1 MGTNIRLED
10 LDMEKKNIGKTLGKF
25 FKKYAVPIIFLV
37 LCLVG
42 YVFAEIPFIFLLNEI
57 IIRLARNSFLVLSLI
72 IPVIAG
78 MGLNFGIVLGAM
90 AGQVAL
96 IIIANLPIE
105 GIWAFLLAIG
115 ISTPIAIVFGYLT
128 GIVLNKA
135 IGKEMITSMI
145 LGYFANGLYQ
155 LAFLVL
161 AGPIIPIIN
170 ESLLLS
176 TGIGIKNTI
185 DLSNIRYA
193 LDDVIKIKPY
203 PGLSIPIFTMV
214 MVGILCILLTFFF
227 RTKLGQDMRAT
238 GQNLHIAKVSGI
250 NVGRTRIIATIIST
264 ILAAWGQLIFLQNI
278 GTLNTY
284 GSHEQ
289 VGLFA
294 VASLLVGGASVTK
307 ATFSQAL
314 LGTFLFHMLFI
325 ISPFAGQNLM
335 NNSQIGEFF
344 RVFVAYGV
352 IGIAL
357 ALHAWQRKGEL

>member
-1 MGTNIRLED
+1 MEKNIRLED
-10 LDMEKKNIGKTLGKF
+10 LEIEEKSLGGKLSKVLKKN
-25 FKKYAVPIIFLV
+25 AVPIIFLV
-37 LCLVG
+37 LCLLG
-42 YVFAEIPFIFLLNEI
+42 YIFAQMPLVFLLNEI

-90 AGQVAL
+90 AGQIAL
-96 IIIANLPIE
+96 IIIANYPISE
-105 GIWAFLLAIG
+105 IWGFLLAVV

-145 LGYFANGLYQ
+145 LGFFANGLYQ
-155 LAFLVL
+155 FVFLVL
-161 AGPIIPIIN
+161 AGTLIPIKN
-170 ESLLLS
+170 KSLLLS
-176 TGIGIKNTI
+176 TGIGIKNSV
-185 DLSNIRYA
+185 DLANIRYA
-193 LDDVIKIKPY
+193 LDDLIKLKPY
-203 PGLSIPIFTMV
+203 PGLSIPIFTV
-214 MVGILCILLTFFF
+214 VIVGILCLLLTFFF
-227 RTKLGQDMRAT
+227 KTKLGQDMRAA
-238 GQNLHIAKVSGI
+238 GQSIQIAKVSGI
-250 NVGRTRIIATIIST
+250 NVGKTRIIATIIST
-264 ILAAWGQLIFLQNI
+264 VLAAWGQLIFLQNI

-307 ATFSQAL
+307 ATFGQAL

-357 ALHAWQRKGEL
+357 ALHAWQRKGE

>member
-1 MGTNIRLED
+1 MEKNIRLED
-10 LDMEKKNIGKTLGKF
+10 LEIEEKSLGGKLSKVLKKN
-25 FKKYAVPIIFLV
+25 AVPIIFLV
-37 LCLVG
+37 LCLLG
-42 YVFAEIPFIFLLNEI
+42 YIFAQMPFVFLLNEI

-90 AGQVAL
+90 AGQIAL
-96 IIIANLPIE
+96 IIIANYDIS
-105 GIWAFLLAIG
+105 GIWAFLLALA

-145 LGYFANGLYQ
+145 LGFFANGLYQ
-155 LAFLVL
+155 FVFLVL
-161 AGPIIPIIN
+161 AGTVIPIKN
-170 ESLLLS
+170 KSLLLS
-176 TGIGIKNTI
+176 TGIGIKNTV
-185 DLSNIRYA
+185 DLASIRYA
-193 LDDVIKIKPY
+193 LDDIIKLKPY
-203 PGLSIPIFTMV
+203 PGLSIPIFTV
-214 MVGILCILLTFFF
+214 LIVGILCLFLTLFFK
-227 RTKLGQDMRAT
+227 TKLGQDMRAA
-238 GQNLHIAKVSGI
+238 GQSIQIAKVSGV
-250 NVGRTRIIATIIST
+250 NVGKTRIIATIIST
-264 ILAAWGQLIFLQNI
+264 VLAAWGQLIFLQNI

-307 ATFSQAL
+307 ATFGQAL

-357 ALHAWQRKGEL
+357 ALHAWQRKEE

>member
-1 MGTNIRLED
+1 MEKNIRLDNLEI
-10 LDMEKKNIGKTLGKF
+10 EKKGLSKTLKNGV
-25 FKKYAVPIIFLV
+25 KKNAVPIIFLI
-37 LCLVG
+37 LCLLG
-42 YVFAEIPFIFLLNEI
+42 YVFAQMPFVFLLNEI
-57 IIRLARNSFLVLSLI
+57 IVRLARNSFLVISLI

-90 AGQVAL
+90 AGQIAL
-96 IIIANLPIE
+96 IVISNYSIG
-105 GIWAFLLAIG
+105 GIWGFLVAVL
-115 ISTPIAIVFGYLT
+115 ISTPIAIIFGYLT

-145 LGYFANGLYQ
+145 LGFFANGLYQ

-161 AGPIIPIIN
+161 AGPVIPIKN
-170 ESLLLS
+170 KSLILS
-176 TGIGIKNTI
+176 TGVGIKNSV
-185 DLSNIRYA
+185 DLAGIRYA
-193 LDDVIKIKPY
+193 LDDVIKLKPY
-203 PGLSIPIFTMV
+203 PGLSIPLFTIFV
-214 MVGILCILLTFFF
+214 VGILCLLLTFFF
-227 RTKLGQDMRAT
+227 KTKLGHDMRAA
-238 GQNLHIAKVSGI
+238 GQSIQIAKVSGI
-250 NVGRTRIIATIIST
+250 NVGKTRITAIIIST
-264 ILAAWGQLIFLQNI
+264 VLAAWGQLIFLQNI

-307 ATFSQAL
+307 ATFGQAL

-357 ALHAWQRKGEL
+357 ALHAWQRKGE